1 MPCFAPTGEGDC
13 NPDKR
18 LPGTSLSSR
27 FARLSW
33 ILLGTSGV
41 ILYSQLASGVLAGYL
56 SILKHGETRTVVAQ
70 EKLLPAYKSHQR
82 LLDRR

>member
-56 SILKHGETRTVVAQ
+56 SILKHGEKRTVVAQ